1 MSWDRECDTV
11 TFTCDTCP
19 TTLAVDG
26 NVARCDST
34 REASASTFMICWD
47 VARAT
52 GWVSFKRTGQPWSYH
67 CPACAAQAER
77 DHQEHYRHEQERER
91 IKLRNERY

>member
-1 MSWDRECDTV
+1 
-11 TFTCDTCP
+11 
-19 TTLAVDG
+19 
-26 NVARCDST
+26 
-34 REASASTFMICWD
+34 MICWD